1 MKILVTG
8 GAGYIATHTD
18 IELLNAGYEV
28 IIVDNL
34 SNSCREAV
42 NRVERL
48 TGKKVAFY
56 EVDLLDKPALDEV
69 FVKEKPE
76 AVIHFAGFKAVGES
90 CRIPLRYFDNNI
102 TGTLNLLQCMEKHR
116 VKKLVFS
123 SSATVYGMPDSV
135 PIRED
140 FPLSVLNPY
149 GRTKL
154 MVEDILRDIY
164 AADSSWD
171 IALLRYFNPIG
182 AHESG
187 EIGEAPN
194 GIPNNLVPYVAKVAA
209 GILDHVTV
217 YGNDYATPDG
227 TGVRDYIHVVDL
239 AAGHVKAIEKLNSH
253 PGILTYNL
261 GTGRGYSVLEVIA
274 NYEKACG
281 KKIPYVIGERRP
293 GDAPE
298 CYADPA
304 KAEKELGWKAV
315 RGIEQMCVDSWH
327 WQSKNPEGYQSAE
340 CKGKVS
346 ISSLGE
352 ISQEEVS
359 QGEVSQGE
367 VTNENLN
374 LAKEEKSGEVF
385 ADEINEKGSLQ
396 LPEHPWNCEYPWY
409 EKAVFYHIYPLGM
422 CGAPKQ
428 NTGGVPADRLKKLVA
443 FLPHLKRLG
452 ITGLYIGPFFESVG
466 HGYETTDYYKVDT
479 RLGTN
484 EDFKYFTQQCHQMG
498 IHVVPDGV
506 FNHTGREFFAFQDLK
521 EKREQSAYRDWYCNV
536 NFGGNNEFNDG
547 FSYEAWHGFNI
558 LPRLNL
564 KNPAVKEYLKDAI
577 RFWVKEFDID
587 GIRLD
592 TADVLDFD
600 FMKELR
606 VLSRELKPEFWL
618 LGEVI
623 HGDYSRW
630 VNPDMLHS
638 VTNYELHKGLYSG
651 HNDHNYFEIA
661 HTVKR
666 LFAKH
671 GGIVQ
676 GGRLYTFVEN
686 HDVNRLSNK
695 LQDQKHNKPIYIL
708 AYTLPGIPS
717 LYYGGEFAVKG
728 EKKNGSDDEIRPEL
742 HLEEFYQAGKAE
754 NIDVLASAEEV
765 YRPEYAELAGMLEWL
780 SRIHR
785 TYEPLN
791 GGEYEE
797 LLLTNRQYAFAR
809 TLESQAIIVAVN
821 NDDNMA
827 EVSIRLPFKGKI
839 TELNTGKVVQEE
851 NGVLRTAIEGCD
863 GKIFFLER

>member
-18 IELLNAGYEV
+18 VELLKAGYEIV
-28 IIVDNL
+28 VVDNL

-42 NRVERL
+42 RRVEHL
-48 TGKKVAFY
+48 SGKRIPFY
-56 EVDLLDKPALDEV
+56 EVDLVDKKALEDI

-76 AVIHFAGFKAVGES
+76 AVIHFAGYKAVGES
-90 CRIPLRYFDNNI
+90 CKVPLRYFSNNLI
-102 TGTLNLLQCMEKHR
+102 GTLNLLQCMEKYQ

-123 SSATVYGMPDSV
+123 SSATVYGIPDTV
-135 PIRED
+135 PIKED

-154 MVEDILRDIY
+154 IIEDMLRDMY
-164 AADSSWD
+164 QADSSWD

-194 GIPNNLVPYVAKVAA
+194 GIPNNLVPYVANVAV
-209 GILDHVTV
+209 GKLDHVTV
-217 YGNDYATPDG
+217 YGNDYPTKDG

-239 AAGHVKAIEKLNSH
+239 AIGHVKAIEKLNSH
-253 PGILTYNL
+253 SGMVTYNL
-261 GTGRGYSVLEVIA
+261 GTGKGYSVLDIISS
-274 NYEKACG
+274 YEKACG
-281 KKIPYVIGERRP
+281 KKIPYVIGERRS

-298 CYADPA
+298 CYADPS
-304 KAEKELGWKAV
+304 KAEKELGWRAE
-315 RGIEQMCVDSWH
+315 RGIDKMCEDSWR
-327 WQSKNPEGYQSAE
+327 WQSKNPNGYE
-340 CKGKVS
+340 S
-346 ISSLGE
+346 IASELPKPAW
-352 ISQEEVS
+352 
-359 QGEVSQGE
+359 
-367 VTNENLN
+367 N
-374 LAKEEKSGEVF
+374 
-385 ADEINEKGSLQ
+385 GS
-396 LPEHPWNCEYPWY
+396 YPWY
-409 EKAVFYHIYPLGM
+409 ERAVFYHIYPLGM

-428 NTGGVPADRLKKLVA
+428 NTKEAPSDRLKKLISVI
-443 FLPHLKRLG
+443 PHLKRLG

-466 HGYETTDYYKVDT
+466 HGYETTDYYKVDS

-484 EDFKYFTQQCHQMG
+484 EDFKEFTNECHKMG
-498 IHVVPDGV
+498 IHVVADGV

-536 NFGGNNEFNDG
+536 NFWGNNEFNDG
-547 FSYEAWHGFNI
+547 FSYDAWHGYNI

-564 KNPAVKEYLKDAI
+564 RNPAVRNYLKDAI

-606 VLSRELKPEFWL
+606 VLSREIKPEFWL
-618 LGEVI
+618 MGEVI

-686 HDVNRLSNK
+686 QDVNRLYNK
-695 LQDQKHNKPIYIL
+695 LKNRKHMKPIYML

-717 LYYGGEFAVKG
+717 IYYGGEFGIEG
-728 EKKNGSDDEIRPEL
+728 EKRNGSDDAIRPEL
-742 HLEEFYQAGKAE
+742 HLSDYYLDGKTDC
-754 NIDVLASAEEV
+754 IDLTQSPKQV
-765 YRPEYAELAGMLEWL
+765 YRSEYADLAGFLEWL
-780 SRIHR
+780 GRIHEA
-785 TYEPLN
+785 YEPLT

-809 TLESQAIIVAVN
+809 ILEKQAIIVVVN
-821 NDDNMA
+821 NDDSGA
-827 EVSIRLPFKGKI
+827 DLRVRLPYQ
-839 TELNTGKVVQEE
+839 GKVTDLATGEE
-851 NGVLRTAIEGCD
+851 VIAEGMAIQTYVEGCD
-863 GKIFFLER
+863 GKLFLIEK